1 MSKINESMRNEG
13 GGGRERGREKET
25 KPRRTWAIAFSDLSQ
40 KLRYSRYRYY
50 TAYSIHHRIVSK
62 ASWF

>member
-13 GGGRERGREKET
+13 GGGGERKRET